1 VGEVKYLTEGET
13 MRRHLMIIALT
24 VVGLLVLA
32 VVPALVYAQG
42 VRSMTDFRG
51 SSDYSADDISRALF
65 GRGEE
70 KGAKALG
77 REERTPRGVPE
88 REEPNRSVAPNVY
101 FEFNS
106 DKVQPKYYPD
116 LDKLGKA
123 LEQHPEYRIR
133 IEGHTDN
140 IGSDPYNQALSERRA
155 ESVRRYLVQKF
166 AVASE
171 RLIAKGY
178 GKSDRYDNSTPEGRE
193 KNRRIE
199 VVNLGR

>member
-1 VGEVKYLTEGET
+1 
-13 MRRHLMIIALT
+13 MRRDHITIAFA
-24 VVGLLVLA
+24 VVGLLALA
-32 VVPALVYAQG
+32 AVPALVDAQS

-51 SSDYSADDISRALF
+51 GSDYSADDISRALF
-65 GRGEE
+65 GPGKERG
-70 KGAKALG
+70 ARALG
-77 REERTPRGVPE
+77 RDEPTPQGVG

-106 DKVQPKYYPD
+106 DRVQPRYYAD
-116 LDKLGKA
+116 LDKLGQA
-123 LEQHPEYRIR
+123 LAQRPEYRIR
-133 IEGHTDN
+133 IEGHTDS
-140 IGSDPYNQALSERRA
+140 IGSDAYNQALSERRA

-166 AVASE
+166 AIASA
-171 RLIAKGY
+171 RLSAKGC